1 MSTGSRT
8 SFQERLCLHFWDNE
22 EELKE
27 NFTTPEISRLMR
39 LRDLDREVLMNPT
52 APSSRYVHWL
62 RSKYKIG
69 ERQAQ
74 YDLQDLKIA
83 VGAFSINDKEYKKRN
98 LSEGLLR
105 MMSLCEE
112 RGDASGYARNA
123 KIYAAINRL
132 DKDDPMPVDT
142 NMVPL
147 SARPTQDAKVL
158 NAKFG
163 NPDILRQ
170 MKEEAERRW
179 AKRLA
184 EDTEY
189 EEVRHEAGT
198 DPLDKSKM
206 DIEKQNYKEEEDDA
220 I

>member
-1 MSTGSRT
+1 MSRGSRT
-8 SFQERLCLHFWDNE
+8 SFQEKICLHFWDNE
-22 EELKE
+22 EELKV
-27 NFTTPEISRLMR
+27 NFTAPEISRLMR

-52 APSSRYVHWL
+52 CPSSSYVAWL
-62 RSKYKIG
+62 RSKYRIS

-105 MMSLCEE
+105 MMALCEE
-112 RGDASGYARNA
+112 RQDASGYARNA
-123 KIYAAINRL
+123 KIYASINRL
-132 DKDDPMPVDT
+132 DKDDPVPVDKD
-142 NMVPL
+142 MVPL
-147 SARPTQDAKVL
+147 SARPTLDAKYL
-158 NAKFG
+158 NKKFE
-163 NPDILRQ
+163 NPEILKN
-170 MKEEAERRW
+170 MKEEAEKRW

-184 EDTEY
+184 EDTEF
-189 EEVRHEAGT
+189 EEIEQYTNV

-206 DIEKQNYKEEEDDA
+206 DIEKYDSEDDT